1 MLESTI
7 PCYKVALVNTVCYEI
22 TFNNYEQFIKSP
34 PTMPSAS
41 SAARSSDAKCNISNI
56 FLEYDILK
64 QPTLRRRIASE
75 FQDMAILYNLML
87 RHRRIKL
94 NKSDTTWSRSFN
106 TPCKSLKTIFF
117 CLQIKSH
124 TNAMQV
130 SCKIWKY
137 KKVSVIE
144 EAKPNQV
151 IAQEMKSFEDY
162 QEIR

>member
-7 PCYKVALVNTVCYEI
+7 ACYKVAFVNTVCYEI
-22 TFNNYEQFIKSP
+22 TFNNYEQFIKLA

-64 QPTLRRRIASE
+64 QPTLRKRTASE

-94 NKSDTTWSRSFN
+94 NRHN
-106 TPCKSLKTIFF
+106 
-117 CLQIKSH
+117 
-124 TNAMQV
+124 V
-130 SCKIWKY
+130 E
-137 KKVSVIE
+137 SVL
-144 EAKPNQV
+144 
-151 IAQEMKSFEDY
+151 
-162 QEIR
+162 